1 MTSEFVIKSRFVFDI
16 VPHIGCKDYRQAIT
30 QMNEIPWFE
39 YYEGDDF
46 NEVVNYILLMYDK
59 GSVLIEKQKNV
70 EERKRMAIMESG
82 ISEEM
87 VELNTFMIEMISAFL
102 RYQNDKLWTLIC
114 VNEAMF
120 QEYSEIVIT
129 KLDRVNNDKDLITAI
144 TTKEKVREY
153 MDKTRKD
160 LEAYLEE
167 FYAGDKELEEKHQ
180 KLVRFSP
187 ESISRQKNIG

>member
-1 MTSEFVIKSRFVFDI
+1 MTADFVAKSEFVFDI
-16 VPHIGCKDYRQAIT
+16 LPHIGCKDYREVVPSIL
-30 QMNEIPWFE
+30 EIPWFE
-39 YYEGDDF
+39 YYEGDNF
-46 NEVVNYILLMYDK
+46 NSILNYILLMYDK
-59 GSVLIEKQKNV
+59 GSLLVEKQKNV
-70 EERKRMAIMESG
+70 AERKKIAIMESG
-82 ISEEM
+82 IREDFVDSDE
-87 VELNTFMIEMISAFL
+87 MIEMISAFL

-160 LEAYLEE
+160 LEAYLNE
-167 FYAGDKELEEKHQ
+167 FYAGDKELEEIHQ
-180 KLVRFSP
+180 KMVRFSP